1 MSNFHNLTANSKRV
15 RLKVDGTN
23 YQRSAGQATDT
34 SEAIDTRGYSSVLI
48 REGLGAITAT
58 GTVAFK
64 VQQSSDDASTDTYDD
79 IAGTAQAL
87 TAAADAQKVIECE
100 IHRPAKR
107 YLKVITTRAV
117 ANGAVDFLEVFL
129 YNPRNSAPAADTTVA
144 GSGPETFNTPA
155 EGTA

>member
-1 MSNFHNLTANSKRV
+1 MSNLHNLTAHSKRV
-15 RLKVDGTN
+15 RIKVDGTN
-23 YQRSAGQATDT
+23 YQRAAGTATDT
-34 SEAIDTRGYSSVLI
+34 SEAIDTRGFSSVLI
-48 REGLGAITAT
+48 RAGLGAITAT

-64 VQQSSDDASTDTYDD
+64 VQQSSDDAATDAYDD

-107 YLKVITTRAV
+107 YLKTIITRAV
-117 ANGAVDFLEVFL
+117 ANGAIDFLEVIL
-129 YNPRNSAPAADTTVA
+129 YNPRNGAPAQDTTIA
-144 GSGPETFNTPA
+144 GTMETFNTPA